1 MAYADSARP
10 IDKGERPNYAIWET
24 TLQCDQACLHC
35 GSRAGRPRLD
45 ELSRKE
51 RFDLIAQLAA
61 LGVLELTLTG
71 GETYLRDDWL
81 DVVREA
87 RRQGMQCTMVTVGRG
102 VTAEL
107 ARAAAE
113 AGLQGVSVSVDGCEA
128 THNRLRNW
136 AGSHQAS
143 MRALDLFREAGVKI
157 SANTQINRLTL
168 PELPELL
175 EAIVEKGVY
184 AWQLQLTFAMG
195 RAADAPEVLLQPYDL
210 LPLFASLP
218 QLVERCTEAGVAF
231 YPADNIGYFGPHE
244 SLLRGALPCGH
255 YEACGAGR
263 DVLGI
268 EADGTIKP
276 CASLPTV
283 AYKAGNS
290 RERPLVEIWER
301 ALPMRIAR
309 DLTVEDLWGFCRSC
323 YYAETCLAGCTSV
336 SFVLFGKPGNNPY
349 CHHRALQMQQRGQ
362 RERLVQTQPAPGL
375 SFDWGGFELVV
386 EDEPPS
392 KKV

>member
-1 MAYADSARP
+1 MAYAPSARP
-10 IDKGERPNYAIWET
+10 IDRSERPNYVIWET

-45 ELSRKE
+45 ELSRQE
-51 RFDLIAQLAA
+51 RLDLIAQLAA

-81 DVVREA
+81 DVVREV
-87 RRQGMQCTMVTVGRG
+87 RRQGMQCTMVTAGRG

-107 ARAAAE
+107 ASAAAE

-136 AGSHQAS
+136 AGSHQAA
-143 MRALDLFREAGVKI
+143 MRALDCFREAGIKV

-168 PELPELL
+168 PDLPLVL
-175 EAIVEKGVY
+175 ETIADKSTY

-195 RAADAPEVLLQPYDL
+195 RAADAPEVLLQPYDVL
-210 LPLFASLP
+210 ALFEALPPLIARCE
-218 QLVERCTEAGVAF
+218 QLGVRF
-231 YPADNIGYFGPHE
+231 YPADNIGYFGPQE

-263 DVLGI
+263 DVLGV
-268 EADGTIKP
+268 EADGTVKP

-283 AYKAGNS
+283 AYKAGNM
-290 RERPLVEIWER
+290 RERTLVDIWER
-301 ALPMRIAR
+301 ALPMRFAR
-309 DLTVEDLWGFCRSC
+309 DLTVDDLWGYCRSC

-349 CHHRALQMQQRGQ
+349 CHHRALEMQKRGK
-362 RERLVQTQPAPGL
+362 RERLVPRKPAPGL
-375 SFDWGGFELVV
+375 PFDWGELELII
-386 EDEPPS
+386 EDS
-392 KKV
+392 GR